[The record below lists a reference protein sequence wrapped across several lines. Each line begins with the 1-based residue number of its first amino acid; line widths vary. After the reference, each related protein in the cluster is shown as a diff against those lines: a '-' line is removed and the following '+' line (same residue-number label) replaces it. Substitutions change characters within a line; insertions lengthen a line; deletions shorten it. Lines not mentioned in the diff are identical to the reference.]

1 MEAEMKRVATMVF
14 AYYPHDVRAR
24 RQCQALAESGIE
36 VDVICLKN
44 AGESDQETVD
54 GVKVYRVPIRKQRA
68 GKLTYIVQYLG
79 FVLRAFLKLSR
90 LHLSRRYHCIHAHNM
105 PDILVFAAL
114 LPKLMGAK
122 VLLDLRDPMPEVF
135 MTNFSVKRSH
145 PFIRLLILLERLSV
159 KFADSAIT
167 PNIAFRELFISRGC
181 PPKKIAIVM
190 NSPMESIFTAAAA
203 APAQEGMEQ
212 PKFVVM
218 FHGTIFDRHGVDT
231 ALEAVSEVRKEIPGL
246 EFRVFGDGDFSPYER
261 YVKKYQLED
270 VVKYGGMVSLEQIA
284 EEIGGIDVGIVPNKK
299 TPFTDLNFPVRIFEY
314 LSLGKP
320 VIAPRTR
327 GVLDYFQEGSIFF
340 FDAGSAASLTDAIRE
355 VYRDR
360 EAAREVV
367 ESGRQVYQQHRWE
380 LQKKKLVQ
388 QVNSLSGG

>member
-1 MEAEMKRVATMVF
+1 MKRVATLVF

-24 RQCQALAESGIE
+24 RQCQALAEAGIE
-36 VDVICLKN
+36 VDVISLKN
-44 AGESDQETVD
+44 TGEPDEETIN

-79 FVLRAFLKLSR
+79 FILSAFLKLSR
-90 LHLSRRYHCIHAHNM
+90 LHLSRRYDCIHVHNM

-122 VLLDLRDPMPEVF
+122 VLIDLRDPMPEVF
-135 MTNFSVKRSH
+135 MTTFSVKKSH

-167 PNIAFRELFISRGC
+167 PNIAFRELFIARGC

-190 NSPMESIFTAAAA
+190 NSPMESIFTPAAA
-203 APAQEGMEQ
+203 APGQLPAGQG
-212 PKFVVM
+212 KFVVM

-246 EFRVFGDGDFSPYER
+246 EFRVFGDGDFSQYQQ

-360 EAAREVV
+360 EAARDVV
-367 ESGRQVYQQHRWE
+367 ESGRQVYEQHRWE
-380 LQKKKLVQ
+380 LQKKKLVE
-388 QVNSLSGG
+388 QVKALSGG